1 VASKDAAKKKA
12 ARPRKPP
19 APPACRVVLGDCV
32 EVMASLP
39 DESIDAIVCDPP
51 YGLEFMGKDWDSFR
65 IDKRAARWSGDER
78 TGGAGAGFGEI
89 PGGSRPPSFGK
100 RRTTGLCRTCGK
112 RDAFRNPHA
121 CGDQADWVTI
131 PVDDSPMEMRAF
143 QNWVA
148 LWAVEAYRVLKPGG
162 HLLAFGG
169 TRTYHRLACGVEEA
183 GFDIRDSLHWIYGS
197 GFPKSLDVGKSID
210 AKLGAVR
217 EPVGQGENFG
227 RSRIED
233 GKVAYGDYAGTWD
246 ITKPSSDEAVTWD
259 GWGTALKPAHEPI
272 VLARKPLAG
281 TVVETVLAHGTGAL
295 NVQAA
300 RVGDIGGQKSG
311 PRPKVNPGA
320 TSFAPHAEYS
330 IPLDAGRWPANV
342 VLSHLDECK
351 GSGPNHTDVLCAP
364 GCPVAELNE
373 ASGETVSRS
382 GGSSGTTFS
391 AGVPGMARDDPRGGH
406 DDAGGA
412 ARFFYIAKPRR
423 RERVGGT
430 VRNLHPT
437 VKPIDLMRWLVR
449 LVTPPGGVVL
459 DPFLGSGS
467 TGCAAMV
474 EGFRFLGI
482 ERDEGSHQTAL
493 ERISDYAFAHD
504 RDRPVAA

>member
-227 RSRIED
+227 RARIED

-351 GSGPNHTDVLCAP
+351 GSGPNHTATRTRRRHRPQPPPDRQADRPDAVARP
-364 GCPVAELNE
+364 PRHASRRRRPRPVPRL
-373 ASGETVSRS
+373 GLDGVR
-382 GGSSGTTFS
+382 GDGR
-391 AGVPGMARDDPRGGH
+391 GVPVPRDRAGRGQPPDRLGTHQRLRVRARPRPASCCVARD
-406 DDAGGA
+406 
-412 ARFFYIAKPRR
+412 
-423 RERVGGT
+423 T
-430 VRNLHPT
+430 LH
-437 VKPIDLMRWLVR
+437 
-449 LVTPPGGVVL
+449 
-459 DPFLGSGS
+459 
-467 TGCAAMV
+467 
-474 EGFRFLGI
+474 
-482 ERDEGSHQTAL
+482 SH
-493 ERISDYAFAHD
+493 
-504 RDRPVAA
+504 RP